1 MRERRANLTGGPHA
15 LPVCSHAPS
24 LASLGPERGL
34 RRHRVRRGGV
44 DAPDG
49 GHPRTRLHHPFGNG
63 PGGILMS
70 SSGFAPRLLAASLYS
85 VGGRRSAGWP
95 ARIRRSEVLG
105 SQPDRR
111 RGRRRGL
118 LPVDRGGVV
127 EPFLWTRGFKA
138 PQDRFGRPAG
148 FL

>member
-1 MRERRANLTGGPHA
+1 MARRKAPPRQHCAGAGTFSPWWLLTMRERRGNLTGGPHA

-63 PGGILMS
+63 PGGILMW
-70 SSGFAPRLLAASLYS
+70 SSGLGPRLLAASLYS
-85 VGGRRSAGWP
+85 VA
-95 ARIRRSEVLG
+95 AT
-105 SQPDRR
+105 
-111 RGRRRGL
+111 GL
-118 LPVDRGGVV
+118 LAG
-127 EPFLWTRGFKA
+127 L
-138 PQDRFGRPAG
+138 PA
-148 FL
+148 